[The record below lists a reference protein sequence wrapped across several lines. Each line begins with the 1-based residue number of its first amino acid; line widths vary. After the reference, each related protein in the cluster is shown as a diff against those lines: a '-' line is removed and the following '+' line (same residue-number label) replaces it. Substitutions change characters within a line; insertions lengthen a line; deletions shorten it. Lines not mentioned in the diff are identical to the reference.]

1 MFFYSN
7 CSFTYGANRLGRK
20 NMDFI
25 INDSFFSVLFILI
38 GVGLIFLEIF
48 VPSGGIIGII
58 ALAIMGLGIA
68 GFFHRGATFLGI
80 ILGLGAT
87 FFVITMFFYMLRRI
101 TLQRVQ
107 DPENFTSVDRGI
119 AGVEG
124 KSGITKSVLRPAGVA
139 LIDGK
144 RIDVVASGAFIEQD
158 KPIKVVNTRGNRV
171 VVKEL
176 PDGEN

>member
-1 MFFYSN
+1 
-7 CSFTYGANRLGRK
+7 
-20 NMDFI
+20 MDFI
-25 INDSFFSVLFILI
+25 LNDSIFSAIFILV
-38 GVGLIFLEIF
+38 GVGLIFLEVF

-58 ALAIMGLGIA
+58 ALFIMGLGIA

-80 ILGLGAT
+80 VLGLGAT
-87 FFVITMFFYMLRRI
+87 LFVITMFFYMLRRI

-107 DPENFTSVDRGI
+107 DPETFTSVDRNI

-144 RIDVVASGAFIEQD
+144 RIDVVASGGFIEED
-158 KPIKVVNTRGNRV
+158 RPIKVVDTSGNRV

-176 PDGEN
+176 PDSEN